1 MPTVAVVGAQWGD
14 EGKGKI
20 VDALAAEAEVVVR
33 YQGGNNAG
41 HTVMVGDRTFK
52 LRLIPSGILYPGTL
66 CVIGNGAVV
75 NPLVLLQEIDGL
87 QAQGVDTGGLRLSER
102 AHVIMPYH
110 EILDRLEEG
119 ARGSR
124 AIGTTGL
131 GIGPCY
137 VDKAARLGL
146 RLAELVDPDVFR
158 ARLEDIVPLKNR
170 MLECLYG
177 HRPLTVDEIVEAYA
191 PAAERLRP
199 LVTDTSALVRQAI
212 ADGRRVLFEGA
223 QGTLLD
229 VDHGTYPYVTSS
241 SPAAGGIASGA
252 GVSPRSIE
260 KVLGV
265 VKAYITRVGGGPF
278 PTELMG
284 EDGEILRREGHEF
297 GTVTGRPRRCGWF
310 DAVAG
315 RYAAQLNGLTDLAVL
330 KLDVLSHFDEVKIAV
345 GYRIDGELVDRLP
358 ARLDVLA
365 NAEPVWET
373 LPGWRQDLT
382 GIREWDRLPRAAQ
395 QYVRRIEELM
405 EVPVAIVSVG
415 PRRDETIQLRPLF

>member
-1 MPTVAVVGAQWGD
+1 VAVVGAQWGD
-14 EGKGKI
+14 EGKGKV

-75 NPLVLLQEIDGL
+75 NPLVLLQEIEGL
-87 QAQGVDTGGLRLSER
+87 QAQGVDTGGLRVSDR

-146 RLAELVDPDVFR
+146 RVAELVDPDAFR
-158 ARLEDIVPLKNR
+158 ARLEEILPLKNR

-177 HRPLTVDEIVEAYA
+177 HRPLTVEEIMEAYA

-199 LVTDTSALVRQAI
+199 LVTDTGALLRQAI
-212 ADGRRVLFEGA
+212 AEGRRVLFEGA

-241 SPAAGGIASGA
+241 SASA
-252 GVSPRSIE
+252 
-260 KVLGV
+260 
-265 VKAYITRVGGGPF
+265 
-278 PTELMG
+278 
-284 EDGEILRREGHEF
+284 
-297 GTVTGRPRRCGWF
+297 
-310 DAVAG
+310 
-315 RYAAQLNGLTDLAVL
+315 
-330 KLDVLSHFDEVKIAV
+330 
-345 GYRIDGELVDRLP
+345 
-358 ARLDVLA
+358 
-365 NAEPVWET
+365 
-373 LPGWRQDLT
+373 
-382 GIREWDRLPRAAQ
+382 
-395 QYVRRIEELM
+395 
-405 EVPVAIVSVG
+405 
-415 PRRDETIQLRPLF
+415 